1 MRKILNIS
9 LPKSMADTVKQEV
22 KQGGFASAS
31 EFIRHLIRLYN
42 TEKLAKELNRE
53 TELIKQGKIK
63 LYELKS
69 LDQLKKKPK

>member
-1 MRKILNIS
+1 MRQIINIS
-9 LPKSMADTVKQEV
+9 LPKSMADTLKQEV
-22 KQGGFASAS
+22 KEGGFASVS
-31 EFIRHLIRLYN
+31 EFIRHVIRLYN

>member
-31 EFIRHLIRLYN
+31 EFIRHMIREYKTN
-42 TEKLAKELNRE
+42 KLAKELKRMQKDFE
-53 TELIKQGKIK
+53 AGKGI
-63 LYELKS
+63 ELKS
-69 LDQLKKKPK
+69 FDQLKKKPK

>member
-9 LPKSMADTVKQEV
+9 LPKSMADAVKQEV

-42 TEKLAKELNRE
+42 TEKLAGELNRE
-53 TELIKQGKIK
+53 IELIKKGKIK
-63 LYELKS
+63 LKELKS
-69 LDQLKKKPK
+69 LKDLM